1 MSVSKRRKGS
11 DRAPVHEDLPPGT
24 PEEERRAARM
34 RLVAARRLKGLT
46 VVLDGVHDPHNIS
59 AVLRSV
65 EGFGLT
71 AAHLIGEAMN
81 LPPNRAITRGC
92 EKWLDLR
99 YYADADACA
108 DALEADGFTLFAAVP
123 DRTAPKLEEIDFGRK
138 IAFVFGAE
146 RDGISERLLERSPGR
161 YQVPMPGF
169 SQSLNVS
176 VAAAISIHV
185 GATARRRLLG
195 ADTDLADDEVR
206 ALADRWIAR
215 DDEPK
220 RPPR

>member
-1 MSVSKRRKGS
+1 MGKRRKGA
-11 DRAPVHEDLPPGT
+11 DRAPVHEEELPPGT
-24 PEEERRAARM
+24 PEGERRAARM
-34 RLVAARRLKGLT
+34 RLVAGRRLSGLT

-59 AVLRSV
+59 AVLRSA

-71 AAHLIGEAMN
+71 SAHLIGQAME

-92 EKWLDLR
+92 EKWLELH
-99 YYADADACA
+99 YYDDPDACA
-108 DALEADGFTLFAAVP
+108 DALETRGFALFAAVP
-123 DRTAPKLEEIDFGRK
+123 DRAAPCLEELDFGKK

-161 YQVPMPGF
+161 YQIPMPGF

-195 ADTDLADDEVR
+195 SDTDLAESEVR
-206 ALADRWIAR
+206 ALADRWISRDEAR
-215 DDEPK
+215 
-220 RPPR
+220 RFSPR